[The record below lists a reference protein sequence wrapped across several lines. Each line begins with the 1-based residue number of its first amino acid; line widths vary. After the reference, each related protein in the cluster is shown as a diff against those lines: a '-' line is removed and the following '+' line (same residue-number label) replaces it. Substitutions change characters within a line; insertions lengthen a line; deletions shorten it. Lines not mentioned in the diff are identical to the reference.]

1 MEWNPTLFPFHEAQ
15 RWIHRP
21 EYEVPKIHELEESI
35 DKVQAETDHRIE
47 QIRAEIEQVR
57 TANQD
62 WYTLLNGTGGEL
74 VAAVIRSLRRLGFE
88 KVKDVDAEAREQ
100 GKGQDLREDIQ
111 IHDKTPV
118 LIVDVKGVQGHPE
131 DAEAT
136 QSEKHALIRSREFQG
151 NVQPL
156 TIINHQRNIPPHDR
170 DRMAYRQDI
179 IDNAVQTG
187 LGLMTTWDLF
197 RLLRNKEKLGWT
209 AKDVIPIFYR
219 TGRIEPVPEHYHL
232 IGTVE
237 HVWKEAFGV
246 IPAAKVSVGSK
257 LAVETGDLFEEV
269 VVGSLQIDRQQA
281 DAADVGS
288 NCGVAY
294 PGAAEIFRERMRVFL
309 VATT

>member
-62 WYTLLNGTGGEL
+62 WYTLLNGTGDEL

-136 QSEKHALIRSREFQG
+136 QSVKHALIRSREFQG

-232 IGTVE
+232 IGTVA
-237 HVWKEAFGV
+237 HVWKEAFGF
-246 IPAAKVSVGSK
+246 IPTAKVSVGST

-269 VVGSLQIDRQQA
+269 VVGSLRIDKQQA
-281 DAADVGS
+281 AFADIGS

-294 PGAAEIFRERMRVFL
+294 PGAAEIFRERMRVFV
-309 VATT
+309 VAKT